1 MFSQTL
7 YQNNLKTLELDDNC
21 TLAEIKEHYRHLVK
35 LCHPDQYF
43 NDKDLFQVA
52 QNTLKKCNIA
62 YEYLIQYYQ
71 IYVPPKAKKTS
82 HSSSK
87 KHHYENDIE
96 YETDIELEKKY
107 KTENED
113 NTKYY
118 VILNFSK
125 QFTIVIYLYI
135 ATVII
140 FLFKI

>member
-1 MFSQTL
+1 MFSQIL
-7 YQNNLKTLELDDNC
+7 YRKNLKTLELGDNC

-35 LCHPDQYF
+35 LCHPDKYF
-43 NDKDLFQVA
+43 SDKDLFQVA
-52 QNTLKKCNIA
+52 QNTLKKCNVA

-71 IYVPPKAKKTS
+71 MYVPPK
-82 HSSSK
+82 SK
-87 KHHYENDIE
+87 QTYNDIE

-107 KTENED
+107 KTENKD

-140 FLFKI
+140 FLFKIILIIN